1 MNPRL
6 RPDYLDGFIT
16 VARIVWGGDAPT
28 WLAEQLWRWCREV
41 CHVRDVDN
49 LRPTRAKMKSTL
61 LEVEE
66 ALSLVMEALESPWVR
81 EFLDGS
87 SNGPIVDPD
96 QLISG
101 LVDLWDRAAEAQN
114 FPALATKSGATKPG
128 PGKAKLEAISPH
140 VVCAILISEAW
151 KHVHGVE
158 PRPKNRRLREAAEAY
173 WKAMRRRAL
182 LRRRAAG
189 PLAAPLQEGRQYAGE
204 GTPHRV
210 ETPPCSV
217 RARLEEAEFG
227 LRGGVSR
234 EGDHAWNAPIIFPP
248 ASLNSPPMVSQGAQ
262 SE

>member
-6 RPDYLDGFIT
+6 RPDYLDCFIT

-114 FPALATKSGATKPG
+114 FPALATKSGGTKPG

-173 WKAMRRRAL
+173 WKAI
-182 LRRRAAG
+182 G
-189 PLAAPLQEGRQYAGE
+189 GGGHYYGEEPLALWRHHFKKAAS
-204 GTPHRV
+204 TPAKELRTEWRRHLVLSELDWKRRNSA
-210 ETPPCSV
+210 C
-217 RARLEEAEFG
+217 EA
-227 LRGGVSR
+227 
-234 EGDHAWNAPIIFPP
+234 A
-248 ASLNSPPMVSQGAQ
+248 
-262 SE
+262 